1 MGINIDTTAARKA
14 AQDAHAKAEKANQT
28 AQSAIE
34 EANAIAERIKVIPHT
49 NSMEELD
56 VAIAKA
62 IRG

>member
-1 MGINIDTTAARKA
+1 MGINIDTTAARKT

-34 EANAIAERIKVIPHT
+34 EANAIAERIKAIPHT

-56 VAIAKA
+56 VALAKA